1 MSVGVGDLAR
11 TSAEPNTEACVCV
24 IGNPN
29 FSKAGSSSAFALI
42 PRSTT
47 TVAPII
53 ENSSS
58 HRRLHIRYQLAE
70 SGGVHYRSTENCRIP
85 DPQWAK
91 ELVHRPSSRPTQI
104 PLGVLP
110 LRRAARTNCTLA
122 SLMDLGDRKSAGLVA
137 ANTAPP
143 TGREWPVLSLSARRH
158 APPGGN

>member
-11 TSAEPNTEACVCV
+11 TSAEPNTEALVCV

-58 HRRLHIRYQLAE
+58 HRRVR
-70 SGGVHYRSTENCRIP
+70 SGWEGGGWGGGHYRSTENCRIP
-85 DPQWAK
+85 DPQMGK
-91 ELVHRPSSRPTQI
+91 GTSTSTVQSS
-104 PLGVLP
+104 
-110 LRRAARTNCTLA
+110 
-122 SLMDLGDRKSAGLVA
+122 
-137 ANTAPP
+137 
-143 TGREWPVLSLSARRH
+143 
-158 APPGGN
+158 